1 MKRFLIAVKA
11 FFGPA
16 VATFGESY
24 MLDLATQQ
32 KTEKTV
38 SLLPD
43 ISVES
48 IGDTTSEPIIID
60 GAKCSSG
67 WGRGAKEHKFIEPKE
82 FIVYETGERII
93 AEHAMDDGTD
103 FYEEDADGVIEI
115 WYGGCFVNHPD
126 IWPGSESY
134 EIFGSEGEK
143 RYLGKPDF
151 EWWPIHFEDC
161 GDPERNYFYLLGF
174 ETLEWKCEEMTPA
187 IIYKEEEG
195 VFNRYTEPITPYEG
209 FWPKE
214 IIDPEVIVDPY
225 WGPTFHF
232 CPFQYDY
239 QNKVVRAYK
248 KIRFKRGK
256 RPAGSSV
263 ATLEIP
269 QKATYYTIDG
279 FRVENP
285 IKGEIYICHKDGKIS
300 KVVY

>member
-1 MKRFLIAVKA
+1 
-11 FFGPA
+11 
-16 VATFGESY
+16 
-24 MLDLATQQ
+24 
-32 KTEKTV
+32 
-38 SLLPD
+38 
-43 ISVES
+43 
-48 IGDTTSEPIIID
+48 
-60 GAKCSSG
+60 
-67 WGRGAKEHKFIEPKE
+67 
-82 FIVYETGERII
+82 
-93 AEHAMDDGTD
+93 
-103 FYEEDADGVIEI
+103 
-115 WYGGCFVNHPD
+115 
-126 IWPGSESY
+126 
-134 EIFGSEGEK
+134 
-143 RYLGKPDF
+143 
-151 EWWPIHFEDC
+151 
-161 GDPERNYFYLLGF
+161 
-174 ETLEWKCEEMTPA
+174 MTPA